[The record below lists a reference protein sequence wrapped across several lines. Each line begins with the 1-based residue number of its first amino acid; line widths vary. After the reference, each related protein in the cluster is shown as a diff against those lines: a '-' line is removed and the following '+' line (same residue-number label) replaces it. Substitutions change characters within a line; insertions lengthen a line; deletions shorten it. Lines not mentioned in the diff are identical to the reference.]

1 MARILWNICVLV
13 GLLAACTPK
22 ATDPV
27 SETKDTEQQ
36 EKTTEQE
43 QRKTNCKVFS
53 DADYPGEAREA
64 HVLYRDFLKNGAY
77 EEAFTYW
84 KSAYAMAPAADGNRD
99 YHFTDGVRL
108 YKWKY
113 DQAQSEALKDSL
125 WLEIEKLY
133 AKAAECYPEKAIS
146 YKGLKAF
153 ELFYNFPGQSEN
165 KEIYDLFAS
174 VVESEG
180 RKTPVYVINPFT
192 DILIKVVQDGQV
204 DTSRARSLADSLKAA
219 LSYGLNNATGA
230 DLEAYKIV
238 ESYAPSRLKELETV
252 KGFYDCD
259 YYVENYYQ
267 LFEDNS
273 QDCDQIRLVTSRLK
287 WGGCNQERPEFKKLL
302 TAYEEN
308 CRVSAGPLKQAY
320 DCLNDADYG
329 CAIEKF
335 QKAANNT
342 EDVEKKGR
350 YTLLISKI
358 YYSHLRDFPS
368 ARKYALQAAEI
379 RPDWGEPLMLIGRLY
394 ASSGPLCGP
403 GRGWDSQVVTWVA
416 IDMWQKAKSVDP
428 SVSSEAN
435 QFIAQY
441 RQYMPTKEDVFQN
454 PKINEGD
461 SYFIPC
467 WIQRSTRV
475 RGR

>member
-1 MARILWNICVLV
+1 MARFLWIIAVFI

-22 ATDPV
+22 ATAPV
-27 SETKDTEQQ
+27 GDAEEVIQQ
-36 EKTTEQE
+36 EEETEQE
-43 QRKTNCKVFS
+43 QRKTPCKMFS
-53 DADYPGEAREA
+53 DADYPSEAREA
-64 HVLYRDFLKNGAY
+64 HVIYRDFLKNDAY
-77 EEAFTYW
+77 EQAFPYW
-84 KSAYAMAPAADGNRD
+84 KQAYRMAPAADGNRD

-113 DQAQSEALKDSL
+113 NQAESEAVKDSF
-125 WLEIEKLY
+125 WMEIENLY
-133 AKAAECYPEKAIS
+133 AKAAECYPEKAIT

-153 ELFYNFPGQSEN
+153 ELFYNFPDRAEDV
-165 KEIYDLFAS
+165 EIYHLFAS
-174 VVESEG
+174 VVEASG
-180 RKTPVYVINPFT
+180 RKTPAYVINPFT
-192 DILIKVVQDGQV
+192 DLLIKVVQAGEADTTRARTLV
-204 DTSRARSLADSLKAA
+204 DTLKVA
-219 LSYGLNNATGA
+219 LDYGLNHTEGA
-230 DLEAYKIV
+230 NLEAYKIV
-238 ESYAPSRLKELETV
+238 ASYAPSRLKELETV

-259 YYVENYYQ
+259 YYIDNYYQ
-267 LFEDNS
+267 LFEES
-273 QDCDQIRLVTSRLK
+273 PQDCDQIRLVTSRLK
-287 WGGCNQERPEFKKLL
+287 WGGCDENSE
-302 TAYEEN
+302 AYQTLISAYRQN
-308 CRVSAGPLKQAY
+308 CQVSAGPLRQAY
-320 DCLNDADYG
+320 DCLNEADYS

-335 QKAANNT
+335 QEAADNA
-342 EDVEKKGR
+342 DDPEKKGR

-368 ARKYALQAAEI
+368 ARQYALKAAEI
-379 RPDWGEPLMLIGRLY
+379 RPNWGEPYMDIGRLY

-428 SVSSEAN
+428 AVTAEAN

-454 PKINEGD
+454 PNINEGD

-467 WIQRSTRV
+467 WIQQSTRV